1 MGYQPNFTN
10 KKNGAQRGQVTY
22 SWLDIG
28 NQVFWFLIKYSF
40 YYAPLVFK
48 QMKQLKVK
56 SKNFMT
62 PKNFTWYSFVIKK
75 CTGQNRNVHYKI
87 FDTMI
92 KISLPGE
99 FNQ

>member
-1 MGYQPNFTN
+1 
-10 KKNGAQRGQVTY
+10 
-22 SWLDIG
+22 
-28 NQVFWFLIKYSF
+28 
-40 YYAPLVFK
+40 
-48 QMKQLKVK
+48 MKQLKVK
-56 SKNFMT
+56 SKNLMT
-62 PKNFTWYSFVIKK
+62 PKNFTWYSFAIKK